1 MKQKLLDALKA
12 KFPGVSDAIL
22 DRVATKLAKTVT
34 EESQVAT
41 AVEGVTFQQ
50 VLDSYGDSRAT
61 EAQQTAVR
69 NYETKHNLKDGKPV
83 EAPKPPEGGGGGG
96 EEIPA
101 WAKTL
106 IDSNKT
112 LTERLNK
119 MDGDRLT
126 TTRKQRL
133 ATIIERLPETLR
145 KGYERMSV
153 SDLTDEQF
161 ETLVTDVT
169 GEVDAIATEAKARG
183 AVFGKPSAPIGGGGN
198 GAELTDAQKKAI
210 SQRTPAPA
218 DEQPF

>member
-12 KFPGVSDAIL
+12 KFPGVSDAII

-41 AVEGVTFQQ
+41 AVEGVSFQQ

-61 EAQQTAVR
+61 EAQQTAVK
-69 NYETKHNLKDGKPV
+69 NYETKHNLKDGKPI
-83 EAPKPPEGGGGGG
+83 EAPKPPAGGDGG

-133 ATIIERLPETLR
+133 ATIIERLPENLR

-169 GEVDAIATEAKARG
+169 GEVEAIATEAKARG
-183 AVFGKPSAPIGGGGN
+183 AVFGKPSAPIGGQAN

-210 SQRTPAPA
+210 SQRTPASA
-218 DEQPF
+218 EGQPF